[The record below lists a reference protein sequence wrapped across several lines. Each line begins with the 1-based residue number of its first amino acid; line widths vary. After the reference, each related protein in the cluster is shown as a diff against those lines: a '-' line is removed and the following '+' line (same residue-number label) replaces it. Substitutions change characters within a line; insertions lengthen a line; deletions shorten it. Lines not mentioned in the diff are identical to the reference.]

1 MINTVSDSTSVHSI
15 IPTTPAAHAPV
26 HVSSVQ
32 CSEHLHTPSESSSEY
47 HAVLDLRFPIRSEL
61 IPLTRSCIEA
71 THIHKRWLDMIVH
84 MHHSSLY
91 RPSELDEIRS
101 HIEHGVSLHFDEC
114 GPPPPKQLL
123 NSPSVYQHI
132 ATVRARLAEYIEW
145 GAIVELPHTATAPDN
160 IQPLL
165 VIIKPGKKARL
176 CVDLSRNM
184 NDALHYVPFRYSTVT
199 DAVRLSFPRCWYAK
213 LDLSNCF
220 LSFPLHP
227 MARPYLRFQ
236 LDDRYYQF
244 DRMPFGLASAPR
256 ICTQLLSV
264 VAHELT
270 LRGVTFVRYLDDF
283 LFIAADHH
291 TCAHM
296 LSTALRV
303 FTAYGLVV
311 NPDKTEHPTQCI
323 TFLGIV
329 LDSIQCIL
337 SVSQERCE
345 ELLQLMS
352 EYKHTVTCSGHS
364 LLSLIGKLSF
374 AAQVMPGARPF
385 MRRLLDAVSGHRG
398 HKLVRL
404 PPSFQI
410 DLRFWESRMLHW
422 NRRSKW
428 VTGAPWILVSDASL
442 EGFGF
447 HCWSIPSHI
456 NIDSVPRHLIPGAGH
471 YGYWSKCHTEYTDS
485 HRKIGWCEMFSAL
498 FALLTY
504 ASLMHDQSV
513 ILVLDNKSDVDII
526 NRQATRSTRIAL
538 LLRAM
543 FDICYQH
550 NISISARHLPGV
562 DNVLADFLSR
572 QSLHQNIPLITWHSH
587 ISNTANKTASVP
599 SSECSFNPALP
610 MSLHSVM
617 CLHSRQL
624 VLHEL
629 IDSQHMHSNSLP
641 LCRLWPG

>member
-1 MINTVSDSTSVHSI
+1 MLDSI
-15 IPTTPAAHAPV
+15 
-26 HVSSVQ
+26 
-32 CSEHLHTPSESSSEY
+32 
-47 HAVLDLRFPIRSEL
+47 LDPLPLEWS
-61 IPLTRSCIEA
+61 PLTRSCIEQP
-71 THIHKRWLDMIVH
+71 HIQQRWSAMLAH
-84 MHHSSLY
+84 MQRSPRY
-91 RPSELDEIRS
+91 TQSELDEICS
-101 HIEHGVSLHFDEC
+101 HIEHGVSLQFAEP
-114 GPPPPKQLL
+114 GPPPPKQLP
-123 NSPSVYQHI
+123 NSLSVYQHI
-132 ATVRARLAEYIEW
+132 DIVRARLLEYIDW
-145 GAIVELPHTATAPDN
+145 GAISELPHSSSDTPTPY

-165 VIIKPGKKARL
+165 AALKTGKKVRL
-176 CVDLSRNM
+176 CIDLSRNL
-184 NDALHYVPFRYSTVT
+184 NDTLEHRPFKYSTVS
-199 DAVRLSFPRCWYAK
+199 DAVRLSFPGCWYAK

-236 LDDRYYQF
+236 LDGRLYQF

-270 LRGVTFVRYLDDF
+270 LRAVVFVRYLDDF
-283 LFIAADHH
+283 LFIAADKSS
-291 TCAHM
+291 CEHM
-296 LSTALRV
+296 LAIALRV

-329 LDSIQCIL
+329 LDSIECIL
-337 SVSQERCE
+337 CVSQERCD

-352 EYKHTVTCSGHS
+352 EYKRVKTCSGQA

-385 MRRLLDAVSGHRG
+385 MRRLLDAVIGHHG

-410 DLRFWESRMLHW
+410 DLRFWESRLLHW
-422 NRRSKW
+422 NRRCKW
-428 VTGAPWILVSDASL
+428 VTGAPWILVSDASM

-447 HCWSIPSHI
+447 HCWSLPSHV
-456 NIDSVPRHLIPGAGH
+456 DPASVPAQLMPGSGH
-471 YGYWSKCHTEYTDS
+471 YGYWSDCHAEYTDS

-498 FALLTY
+498 FALLLY
-504 ASLMHDQSV
+504 SPLLHDQSA

-526 NRQATRSTRIAL
+526 NRQATRSTSIAL

-543 FDICYQH
+543 FDICYRN
-550 NISISARHLPGV
+550 NISIAARHLPGI

-572 QSLHQNIPLITWHSH
+572 RSMHKDNPLHTWQSYIDSVKSEPDRSLSPAVPLTLHYAT
-587 ISNTANKTASVP
+587 
-599 SSECSFNPALP
+599 
-610 MSLHSVM
+610 

-624 VLHEL
+624 EL
-629 IDSQHMHSNSLP
+629 LELTVSEHMPSSSLP
-641 LCRLWPG
+641 LCRLWQASHSA